1 MIKRKEIKKGMK
13 KFLSVLLS
21 LMLISTM
28 STLFVIA
35 EDIDVDGY
43 EFDID
48 YVDGAIAGEDG
59 VVVTNE
65 DSMKTANLRWTI
77 NIICELVEGNVYVVK
92 EDAIQGDGNV
102 PEYALEDGDI
112 IIGIHSDGS
121 ENALNLEQKRAALL
135 VKKDMQIT
143 LSGIDLVA
151 KTVTN
156 GKATVAD
163 TREIVEVP
171 ETITVD
177 GVFDDNGWSSDGWT
191 TVDSTTGKWQTALEE
206 DVTRP
211 DAYDF
216 QMRTDDTN
224 LYLAIKSNQAPLG
237 TETNNGNGKGSN
249 FRLWIFV
256 DGATYG
262 DPAVAYTTYNYFLN
276 YAYIPGGDTLT
287 IYQNTLP
294 EGNQAAV
301 VEWEDVDAKSTNGDD
316 YWYIEM
322 SIPFSSFGATTGASF
337 YTTLSAPTE
346 IVSGDP
352 ETVTGNNALFYGV
365 YPDGPEDNK
374 LANAPYKAWNEDGDI
389 DVTFAD
395 IKLGFIEEVVN
406 PPVEFDPPMGD
417 EVENPGYSFEISAP
431 ESYLPGET
439 INVTITVN
447 DIVPES
453 GLSFVSLK
461 LYYDADKVEPVV
473 KNDDNENEAIGQL
486 LTTAPDLTKWESVSK
501 LEEDLHRYNLSYM
514 TTTASATAKEDGSI
528 VITIPFL
535 VKDGV
540 SGAILFHAPHAETSA
555 ADYDVEDV
563 FGNGGYTT
571 VALGTETSDTSDT
584 SETSSTPPE
593 TTGDAG
599 TIAIAIIAFIA
610 LAGTATVASKKRSR

>member
-1 MIKRKEIKKGMK
+1 MK

-211 DAYDF
+211 
-216 QMRTDDTN
+216 
-224 LYLAIKSNQAPLG
+224 
-237 TETNNGNGKGSN
+237 
-249 FRLWIFV
+249 
-256 DGATYG
+256 
-262 DPAVAYTTYNYFLN
+262 
-276 YAYIPGGDTLT
+276 
-287 IYQNTLP
+287 
-294 EGNQAAV
+294 
-301 VEWEDVDAKSTNGDD
+301 
-316 YWYIEM
+316 
-322 SIPFSSFGATTGASF
+322 
-337 YTTLSAPTE
+337 
-346 IVSGDP
+346 
-352 ETVTGNNALFYGV
+352 
-365 YPDGPEDNK
+365 
-374 LANAPYKAWNEDGDI
+374 
-389 DVTFAD
+389 
-395 IKLGFIEEVVN
+395 
-406 PPVEFDPPMGD
+406 
-417 EVENPGYSFEISAP
+417 
-431 ESYLPGET
+431 
-439 INVTITVN
+439 
-447 DIVPES
+447 
-453 GLSFVSLK
+453 
-461 LYYDADKVEPVV
+461 
-473 KNDDNENEAIGQL
+473 
-486 LTTAPDLTKWESVSK
+486 
-501 LEEDLHRYNLSYM
+501 
-514 TTTASATAKEDGSI
+514 
-528 VITIPFL
+528 
-535 VKDGV
+535 
-540 SGAILFHAPHAETSA
+540 
-555 ADYDVEDV
+555 
-563 FGNGGYTT
+563 
-571 VALGTETSDTSDT
+571 
-584 SETSSTPPE
+584 
-593 TTGDAG
+593 
-599 TIAIAIIAFIA
+599 
-610 LAGTATVASKKRSR
+610 